1 MINKKFL
8 LKKKKMKFKVLPL
21 FFALFEVILAN
32 QEFHESPGEGRCN
45 AFFRCPLKGNYIN

>member
-1 MINKKFL
+1 
-8 LKKKKMKFKVLPL
+8 MKFKVLPL